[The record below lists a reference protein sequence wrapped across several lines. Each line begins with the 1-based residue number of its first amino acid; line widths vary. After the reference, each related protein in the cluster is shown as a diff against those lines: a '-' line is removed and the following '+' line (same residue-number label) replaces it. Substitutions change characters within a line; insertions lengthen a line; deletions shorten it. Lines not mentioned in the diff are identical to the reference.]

1 MGKREREFLSL
12 SKRSRKFNER
22 DRKSVKKQYD
32 FDTGPSRATYADI
45 AVVSSVFIAIVL
57 AVTWALS

>member
-1 MGKREREFLSL
+1 MGKRNGS
-12 SKRSRKFNER
+12 RSNGTFSNFRTVR
-22 DRKSVKKQYD
+22 GKSSKKQYD
-32 FDTGPSRATYADI
+32 FGTGPSRATYADV